1 MTTRITRT
9 VLAAFAIAALAT
21 LTACTPSV
29 PFEPAPDAADPACAE
44 VIVRLPDTV
53 ADLERRETNA
63 QATGAWGN
71 PASVLLRCGVE
82 SPPPTTDRCITVN
95 GVDWVEDASQAP
107 QYRFISYGRVPAVEV
122 VLDNDVVSG
131 STVITDLSAAVS
143 LLPQERHCLSVDD
156 VELPPSN

>member
-1 MTTRITRT
+1 MTTRITRF
-9 VLAAFAIAALAT
+9 VLAGLAVATIAT

-29 PFEPAPDAADPACAE
+29 PFQPAEDAANPACAE

-71 PASVLLRCGVE
+71 PATVLLRCGVE
-82 SPPPTTDRCITVN
+82 SPPPSTDRCITVN
-95 GVDWVEDASQAP
+95 GVDWVEDDSQAP
-107 QYRFISYGRVPAVEV
+107 QYRFTSYGRVPAVEI

-131 STVITDLSAAVS
+131 STAITDLSAAVAV
-143 LLPQERHCLSVDD
+143 LPQERFCLAADD